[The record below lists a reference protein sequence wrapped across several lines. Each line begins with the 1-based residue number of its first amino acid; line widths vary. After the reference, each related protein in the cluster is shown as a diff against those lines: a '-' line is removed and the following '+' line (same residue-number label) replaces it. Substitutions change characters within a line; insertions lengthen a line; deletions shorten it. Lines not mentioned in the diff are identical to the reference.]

1 MISTDVYERKIGLVF
16 DDDQMF
22 ASRPKQTCVARAV
35 VVDSIVLALIPPFL
49 ALALIWSVREFQR
62 QRQ

>member
-1 MISTDVYERKIGLVF
+1 MS
-16 DDDQMF
+16 